1 MSCICQESQK
11 IPTCLEELVLGSVSE
26 LSTLVHVDIKNIST
40 GNSFRQSVTT
50 SPEGLITI
58 DLTNPSS
65 SFYNPDSYY
74 EVSISSAGYIPL
86 PITIDDMEYDCIG
99 LYFEKINGI
108 DEKIWTLK
116 I

>member
-11 IPTCLEELVLGSVSE
+11 IPTCLYELILGSVSE
-26 LSTLVHVDIKNIST
+26 VNTLVHVDIRNVST
-40 GNSFRQSVTT
+40 GYTFRQSVTT
-50 SPEGLITI
+50 SAEGLVTI
-58 DLTNPSS
+58 DLTTPEP

-74 EVSISSAGYIPL
+74 EVSISSPEYVVL

-108 DEKIWTLK
+108 EEATWTLK